1 MTFKFGMLI
10 RLSNTKILD
19 ITGDPTQELGDC
31 RTGHHVVAT
40 SHKGS
45 AEAIGWLLTSRE
57 RRRALA

>member
-19 ITGDPTQELGDC
+19 INGDPTQELGDC

-40 SHKGS
+40 HIKVVLKPLVGCLR
-45 AEAIGWLLTSRE
+45 AG
-57 RRRALA
+57 RRDGALA